1 MQTDND
7 SLALRTGYS
16 MSLEFHTGGEGR
28 DESRILLYSS
38 WLNWRALRKRVSDR
52 FLPPN
57 CLKILAREPAFPDLQ
72 DFVKVKSSQSRDDP
86 TLEALVQNLQTL
98 GLVFVA
104 LY

>member
-1 MQTDND
+1 MPTEND
-7 SLALRTGYS
+7 SSALLTGHS

-57 CLKILAREPAFPDLQ
+57 CLEILAREPAFSDLH
-72 DFVKVKSSQSRDDP
+72 
-86 TLEALVQNLQTL
+86 NLSK
-98 GLVFVA
+98 
-104 LY
+104 